1 MSENKGQFLFQV
13 LVWIEYPDG
22 GIEPADNA
30 PIVLANDQFEAMDK
44 GVEIVRDQ
52 LRFVNEPGFDDLKF
66 FASISTQWKGRR
78 YP

>member
-1 MSENKGQFLFQV
+1 MSDNKGQFLFQV
-13 LVWIEYPDG
+13 LVWIEHPNG
-22 GIEPADNA
+22 LIEMSLEMPF
-30 PIVLANDQFEAMDK
+30 VLAADQFLAMDK

-52 LRFVNEPGFDDLKF
+52 LRDLEGFDSLKF

>member
-13 LVWIEYPDG
+13 LVWIEHPDG
-22 GIEPADNA
+22 EIEPSGDA
-30 PIVLANDQFEAMDK
+30 PLVLAADQFVAMDK
-44 GVEIVRDQ
+44 GVELVKDQ
-52 LRFVNEPGFDDLKF
+52 LRELENFDDLKF